1 MSAGSFVTTALCLLL
16 MLAAAVDIWK
26 LRIPNLFPIA
36 IILLFPLWIYD
47 VGWTPTLWQNAVILL
62 VTFFGGALLFSR
74 GWLGGGDVKLL
85 AAIALWFDFRG
96 AAALFLFVAIG
107 GALLSIL
114 FILLRRIVPARLT
127 SEGNIPSLKARG
139 PIPYGVAIA
148 GGALLAILNGQIS
161 PQPVPWY
168 QQPSRIGATTG
179 QSDSAAS
186 IMISWARDWMPRIA

>member
-1 MSAGSFVTTALCLLL
+1 MISLGGFVTTALCLLL
-16 MLAAAVDIWK
+16 MLAAVVDIWR
-26 LRIPNLFPIA
+26 LRIPNVFPIA
-36 IILLFPLWIYD
+36 ILLLFPLWIYHA
-47 VGWTPTLWQNAVILL
+47 GWTPTLWQNAAVLL
-62 VTFFGGALLFSR
+62 MIFFGGALVFSR

-127 SEGNIPSLKARG
+127 NEGNILSLKARG

-161 PQPVPWY
+161 PQPAPWY
-168 QQPSRIGATTG
+168 QQPSRIGAATG

-186 IMISWARDWMPRIA
+186 IMINWARD

>member
-1 MSAGSFVTTALCLLL
+1 MISLGGFVTIALCLLL
-16 MLAAAVDIWK
+16 MLAAVVDIWK

-36 IILLFPLWIYD
+36 ILLLFPLWVYHA
-47 VGWTPTLWQNAVILL
+47 GWTPTLWQNAVLML
-62 VTFFGGALLFSR
+62 VTFFGGALIFSR

-85 AAIALWFDFRG
+85 AATALWFDFKG

-107 GALLSIL
+107 GALLSVV

-148 GGALLAILNGQIS
+148 GGALLAVLSGQIS
-161 PQPVPWY
+161 PQPIPWY
-168 QQPSRIGATTG
+168 LRPLRIGATTI

-186 IMISWARDWMPRIA
+186 IMINWARD